1 MQTPQHFRLR
11 AQEALVMA
19 RRAMDPDQKQAF
31 EKIAA
36 SYLAMAENAERGRF
50 GTLAPD
56 AGEPSG

>member
-1 MQTPQHFRLR
+1 
-11 AQEALVMA
+11 MA
-19 RRAMDPDQKQAF
+19 RRAMDQDQKQAF